1 MESGNGVKSGGEDST
16 LVAGW
21 KRGEGRRA
29 VIDLVGSLCF
39 RNMFLSAVCSEKND
53 SAYIFHFS

>member
-1 MESGNGVKSGGEDST
+1 VLISALIFLLVVCGGKGIQVRWQLYLESGNGVKSGGGDST

-29 VIDLVGSLCF
+29 EGQL
-39 RNMFLSAVCSEKND
+39 
-53 SAYIFHFS
+53 